1 MVDQVQLYVLTACYV
16 FLARGISSLVGL
28 TLLPPSDVLSAAL
41 DSGVAISA
49 ILIFFCLQYPMN
61 GDIGKNTIQTWWGN
75 TVSFNN
81 ADGAGAP
88 LRPLAPGGVF
98 G

>member
-1 MVDQVQLYVLTACYV
+1 MILNTVWV
-16 FLARGISSLVGL
+16 II
-28 TLLPPSDVLSAAL
+28 DVLSAAL

-49 ILIFFCLQYPMN
+49 ILIFFILQYPQN
-61 GDIGKNTIQTWWGN
+61 GNIGKTTIQQWWGN

-81 ADGAGAP
+81 ADGNALP
-88 LRPLAPGGVF
+88 LRTLADGEWF

>member
-1 MVDQVQLYVLTACYV
+1 MTSLPVDLTVLIR
-16 FLARGISSLVGL
+16 FSS
-28 TLLPPSDVLSAAL
+28 TDVLSAAL

-49 ILIFFCLQYPMN
+49 ILIFFCLQYPRN
-61 GDIGKNTIQTWWGN
+61 NTIGADTIQTWWGN

-81 ADGAGAP
+81 ADGAAAP
-88 LRPLAPGGVF
+88 LRVLAPGDAF